1 MAGDFEDSVVVIT
14 GAGSGIGR
22 ATALAFGRE
31 GARVHAVD
39 IDAGRL
45 EQLRK
50 ELGDTAG
57 SGTTH
62 VVDCSDADEVQ
73 RLADDVYR
81 AEGRVDVLH
90 NNAGVAVGGPTDEL
104 SLDDWETVLDVNLR
118 GVVYGVDAFLPRM
131 LEQDPPGHVVNTA
144 SGLGLIPSPYLAPY
158 VTSKFAVVGLT
169 DALAI
174 EYEEEDVHF
183 TVLCPGLV
191 NTNIV
196 RDTEYRGDF
205 KDRREES
212 IDTFERHG
220 VSPDD
225 VAEGALRAVRKKRVI
240 QITPL
245 RHVMFPW
252 LVRRVSTWLYRF
264 LARRLSGRFRPAE

>member
-39 IDAGRL
+39 IDDDRL
-45 EQLRK
+45 AAVNE
-50 ELGDTAG
+50 ELEETAG
-57 SGTTH
+57 SGTIH
-62 VVDCSDADEVQ
+62 VVDCSEAEALERLADEV
-73 RLADDVYR
+73 YG

-90 NNAGVAVGGPTDEL
+90 NNAGVAVGGPAHEL

-131 LEQDPPGHVVNTA
+131 REQDGAGHIVNTA
-144 SGLGLIPSPYLAPY
+144 SGLGLIPGPYLAPY

-169 DALAI
+169 EALSI
-174 EYEEEDVHF
+174 EYDDEDVYF
-183 TVLCPGLV
+183 TVLCPGLI

-205 KDRREES
+205 EDRREES

-225 VAEGALRAVRKKRVI
+225 VAEGMLSAVRKKRVI

-252 LVRRVSTWLYRF
+252 FVRRVSTWLYRF
-264 LARRLSGRFRPAE
+264 LARRLSGRFRNVG